1 MEVEVTAK
9 NIANNPNNQWA
20 HQRTKNHDHTKEAYL
35 VFDPLNVEL
44 EGNKLT
50 VQKNW
55 DFIGFVSF
63 GYIISRKVVKC
74 SINEL
79 I

>member
-9 NIANNPNNQWA
+9 EFANNPNDQWA

-44 EGNKLT
+44 EGNK
-50 VQKNW
+50 QQSKKNEILMVL
-55 DFIGFVSF
+55 FSMVS
-63 GYIISRKVVKC
+63 
-74 SINEL
+74 
-79 I
+79 